1 MMQHSHLTILVKVE
15 QARKT
20 LYQTQ
25 QKYGLLT
32 HPKVVEQSMILDE
45 LLNQY
50 QRQQLYTLAD

>member
-50 QRQQLYTLAD
+50 QRSRYS